1 MLIYR
6 CTIQVKSNQLFILK
20 TGFVGVI
27 SKRLRISGNHSWR
40 GVKCGRRTGCHIS
53 ITNIIVLVL
62 LYGEKSGNETGFYE
76 FKKMSNLQADASL
89 LQQSSGQKPFNIK
102 DIHEKPINNTANKFN
117 FDHIDPD
124 SRSAHK
130 IKDTTPKISTST
142 EKDSMDESYKS
153 QPHSKYDVCAA
164 TFLDVAVLRCLF
176 ISHWQ
181 EDGVYWCLHY
191 LYSR

>member
-1 MLIYR
+1 MR
-6 CTIQVKSNQLFILK
+6 E
-20 TGFVGVI
+20 
-27 SKRLRISGNHSWR
+27 
-40 GVKCGRRTGCHIS
+40 
-53 ITNIIVLVL
+53 VLCDYKL
-62 LYGEKSGNETGFYE
+62 SY
-76 FKKMSNLQADASL
+76 LQADASL

-102 DIHEKPINNTANKFN
+102 DVHEKSISNTTNKFN
-117 FDHIDPD
+117 FDHIDPE
-124 SRSAHK
+124 SRATHK

-191 LYSR
+191 LYSRYIHKLMCIFGCSHVIECGFQIA